1 MNKYELGVVVRADL
15 EEEAFQAEMT
25 RVKGL
30 IERFDGTIDKV
41 DEWGRRK
48 LAYPI
53 KKLTEG
59 VYTFITF
66 TSPAS
71 APREIENRLRIMENV
86 LRFLIV
92 SKDEADVAVSAPA
105 PDEPAAKAEEPAVEV
120 ESVEVE
126 TEEAVEEPEVTEPEA
141 AEAVEAE
148 AAEAAEAE
156 ATEEPVTDS
165 E

>member
-15 EEEAFQAEMT
+15 EEENFQAEMT
-25 RVKGL
+25 RIKGL

-59 VYTFITF
+59 MYTFITF
-66 TSPAS
+66 TSPAGT
-71 APREIENRLRIMENV
+71 PREVESRLRLMENV

-92 SKDEADVAVSAPA
+92 RKDEAEVAAASEKSVSVEAPA
-105 PDEPAAKAEEPAVEV
+105 PVEV
-120 ESVEVE
+120 EAEVVEAPVEEAPAEVEVPVE
-126 TEEAVEEPEVTEPEA
+126 AKVEVPVEAEAVESEEPEVE
-141 AEAVEAE
+141 
-148 AAEAAEAE
+148 
-156 ATEEPVTDS
+156 
-165 E
+165 

>member
-15 EEEAFQAEMT
+15 EEETFQAEMT

-53 KKLTEG
+53 QKLTEG
-59 VYTFITF
+59 MYTFITF
-66 TSPAS
+66 TSPAGT
-71 APREIENRLRIMENV
+71 PREVESRLRLMESV

-92 SKDEADVAVSAPA
+92 RKDEIEVVAAPA
-105 PDEPAAKAEEPAVEV
+105 KEKPVSQEAEVDVPVEAVVEAPAEEPVE
-120 ESVEVE
+120 
-126 TEEAVEEPEVTEPEA
+126 
-141 AEAVEAE
+141 EAE
-148 AAEAAEAE
+148 AIVS
-156 ATEEPVTDS
+156 EEPVA

>member
-15 EEEAFQAEMT
+15 EDETFQAEMT

-53 KKLTEG
+53 MKLTEG
-59 VYTFITF
+59 MYTFITF
-66 TSPAS
+66 TSPAGT
-71 APREIENRLRIMENV
+71 PREVESRLRLMESV

-92 SKDEADVAVSAPA
+92 RKDEVETAAVAQEKPARAEAPVETPVEAEAVAVEEVPVEAEVVADVSAEVS
-105 PDEPAAKAEEPAVEV
+105 DEPAAE
-120 ESVEVE
+120 
-126 TEEAVEEPEVTEPEA
+126 
-141 AEAVEAE
+141 
-148 AAEAAEAE
+148 
-156 ATEEPVTDS
+156 
-165 E
+165 

>member
-1 MNKYELGVVVRADL
+1 MNKYELGVVIRADL
-15 EEEAFQAEMT
+15 EEETFQAEMT

-30 IERFDGTIDKV
+30 IERFEGTIDKV

-59 VYTFITF
+59 MYTFITF
-66 TSPAS
+66 TSSAD
-71 APREIENRLRIMENV
+71 APREIEGRLRIMENV

-92 SKDEADVAVSAPA
+92 RKDEADVPASAQA
-105 PDEPAAKAEEPAVEV
+105 PEREEPVAAQAAEVVEEVAPEEPVVEPAAPEASEEPATPEEPAV
-120 ESVEVE
+120 SVEPAMD
-126 TEEAVEEPEVTEPEA
+126 TA
-141 AEAVEAE
+141 
-148 AAEAAEAE
+148 
-156 ATEEPVTDS
+156 S

>member
-15 EEEAFQAEMT
+15 EEETFQAEMT

-30 IERFDGTIDKV
+30 VERFDGTIDKV

-53 KKLTEG
+53 MKLTEG
-59 VYTFITF
+59 MFTFITF
-66 TSPAS
+66 TSPAGT
-71 APREIENRLRIMENV
+71 PREVESRLRLMENV

-92 SKDEADVAVSAPA
+92 RKDEDAAAAPA
-105 PDEPAAKAEEPAVEV
+105 AQEKPVPVVEAAVEAPAQETPVEEAAAEEAPAEAEAPEEVPVE
-120 ESVEVE
+120 
-126 TEEAVEEPEVTEPEA
+126 
-141 AEAVEAE
+141 AEAVEP
-148 AAEAAEAE
+148 
-156 ATEEPVTDS
+156 EEPVA

>member
-15 EEEAFQAEMT
+15 EDENFQQEMT

-53 KKLTEG
+53 QKLTEG
-59 VYTFITF
+59 MYTFITF
-66 TSPAS
+66 TSPAGT
-71 APREIENRLRIMENV
+71 PREVESRLRLMESV

-92 SKDEADVAVSAPA
+92 RKDE
-105 PDEPAAKAEEPAVEV
+105 
-120 ESVEVE
+120 
-126 TEEAVEEPEVTEPEA
+126 TEAVVSTPAQETPVAAEAEVQEEA
-141 AEAVEAE
+141 AEVVEAE
-148 AAEAAEAE
+148 AVQVEEPVAEAE
-156 ATEEPVTDS
+156 AVVEAEESAEAPVA

>member
-15 EEEAFQAEMT
+15 EDENFQQEMT

-53 KKLTEG
+53 QKLTEG
-59 VYTFITF
+59 MYTFITF
-66 TSPAS
+66 TSPAGT
-71 APREIENRLRIMENV
+71 PREVESRLRLMESV

-92 SKDEADVAVSAPA
+92 RKDE
-105 PDEPAAKAEEPAVEV
+105 
-120 ESVEVE
+120 
-126 TEEAVEEPEVTEPEA
+126 TEAVVSTPAQEAPVAAEAQEEA
-141 AEAVEAE
+141 AEVVEAE
-148 AAEAAEAE
+148 AVQVEEPVAEAE
-156 ATEEPVTDS
+156 AVVEAEESAEAPVA

>member
-1 MNKYELGVVVRADL
+1 MNKYELGIVVRADL
-15 EEEAFQAEMT
+15 EDENFQAEMT

-30 IERFDGTIDKV
+30 IERFEGTIEKV

-66 TSPAS
+66 SS
-71 APREIENRLRIMENV
+71 SGDAPKEIESRLRLMENV

-92 SKDEADVAVSAPA
+92 RKDEVEAISVVEKPVVEAPVVAD
-105 PDEPAAKAEEPAVEV
+105 
-120 ESVEVE
+120 ESVV
-126 TEEAVEEPEVTEPEA
+126 AVEEPVVVEVP
-141 AEAVEAE
+141 V
-148 AAEAAEAE
+148 
-156 ATEEPVTDS
+156 EEPALEEPTA